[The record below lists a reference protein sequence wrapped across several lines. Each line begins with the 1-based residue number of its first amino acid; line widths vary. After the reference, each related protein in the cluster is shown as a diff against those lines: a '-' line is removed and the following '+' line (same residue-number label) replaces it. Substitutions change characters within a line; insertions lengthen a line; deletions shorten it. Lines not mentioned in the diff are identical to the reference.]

1 MYTRKLQFESSGSC
15 KLLLMYTRKLL
26 LMYTKA
32 GGWLVQTRDLVVG
45 KVLGQQ
51 RDENL
56 GMGEVRIKKK
66 LREEAQDTG
75 PESRFRALQGIRHVT
90 HM

>member
-1 MYTRKLQFESSGSC
+1 M
-15 KLLLMYTRKLL
+15 
-26 LMYTKA
+26 
-32 GGWLVQTRDLVVG
+32 
-45 KVLGQQ
+45 LGQQ